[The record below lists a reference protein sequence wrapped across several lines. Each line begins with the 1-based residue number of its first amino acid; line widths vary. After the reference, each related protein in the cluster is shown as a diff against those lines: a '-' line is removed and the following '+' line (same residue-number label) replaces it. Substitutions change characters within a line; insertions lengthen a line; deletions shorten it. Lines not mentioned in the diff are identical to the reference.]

1 MYNKRQIIILVSYY
15 GATGH
20 IEHTQSNL
28 NTGKGEEEN
37 SKSYGDTDQHFH
49 EDKDSRS
56 LWRSLYSRR
65 SHWILDCTWGDISF
79 GLFANCL
86 VGRVGR
92 RLQACAC
99 VRAIVILL
107 G

>member
-28 NTGKGEEEN
+28 YTGKGEEEN
-37 SKSYGDTDQHFH
+37 SKSYGDTNQHFH

-56 LWRSLYSRR
+56 LEEFVFSQVTLDLGLYM
-65 SHWILDCTWGDISF
+65 
-79 GLFANCL
+79 
-86 VGRVGR
+86 GRYFF
-92 RLQACAC
+92 
-99 VRAIVILL
+99 
-107 G
+107 